1 MLVFVIILNTY
12 FKALTYLDTKNYTS
26 IQLDYLFYVLIFFL
40 TNLSSDVV
48 ELTGAKD
55 NWDRADRLRY
65 WKRKG
70 GALVIGYDMYRNL
83 TNETTKKFKGAQK
96 KVFQETLVDP
106 GPDLVVCKYN
116 YFILRIPDLTK
127 KVSQYGKCEGLLGP
141 KGLSILRRKSHLWSP
156 HQYPFGLCSFPQL
169 PYRQADKK
177 FLISQGDIN

>member
-1 MLVFVIILNTY
+1 M
-12 FKALTYLDTKNYTS
+12 
-26 IQLDYLFYVLIFFL
+26 
-40 TNLSSDVV
+40 LSSDVV

-169 PYRQADKK
+169 PYRQIK
-177 FLISQGDIN
+177 ISYLPRRH